1 MAKRKKH
8 HSRKRRSHRRG
19 AMGFVKG
26 IDTTNILGIVG
37 GAVVAGYLNKLIPA
51 TINDKLVAGGKIA
64 VGVLLPKVVKT
75 NPKLMDGIGAGMI
88 AVGSVDLLK
97 SFGVLSGDFD
107 IPVINGIDEEM
118 GADVLGADLPVI
130 NADVLG
136 EDMDMLGMSDED

>member
-8 HSRKRRSHRRG
+8 HSRKRRSHRHG
-19 AMGFVKG
+19 SMGFVKG

-51 TINDKLVAGGKIA
+51 TVNDKLVAGGKIA